1 MDHITKTVKTQ
12 RTLISRLQRYN
23 TILLSVAQ
31 KIRLY
36 LHHLLLFSVS
46 ILFYPYII
54 GPKEGLYKY
63 LKRYQYLSSLLFL
76 L

>member
-46 ILFYPYII
+46 ILFYLYII
-54 GPKEGLYKY
+54 GPKEDLYKY

>member
-36 LHHLLLFSVS
+36 LHHLLLFSVL
-46 ILFYPYII
+46 ILFHLHTI
-54 GPKEGLYKY
+54 GSKEDLYEY
-63 LKRYQYLSSLLFL
+63 LTRYQYISSLLFIL
-76 L
+76 

>member
-36 LHHLLLFSVS
+36 LHHLLLFSVL
-46 ILFYPYII
+46 ILFSLHTL
-54 GPKEGLYKY
+54 GSKEDLYEY
-63 LKRYQYLSSLLFL
+63 LTRYQYISSLLFIL
-76 L
+76 